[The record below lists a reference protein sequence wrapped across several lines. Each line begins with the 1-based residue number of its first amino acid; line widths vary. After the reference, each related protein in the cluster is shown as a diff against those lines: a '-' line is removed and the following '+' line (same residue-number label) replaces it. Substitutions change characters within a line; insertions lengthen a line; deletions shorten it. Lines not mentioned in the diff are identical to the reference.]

1 MNNVQGFSNA
11 GQGFEIADE
20 PVVAQKRDQSTRD
33 RAIWI
38 VRIATLGGLT
48 TALGLTWGFSSLAEA
63 YFSGKQPA
71 PPAPPTVPVAAAPVQ
86 AVRQVITTVV
96 HHPYSGGYVGTS
108 SGGSTAPAA
117 GGSAPAAAPP
127 PPPACH
133 STPSKP
139 C

>member
-1 MNNVQGFSNA
+1 MTKKL
-11 GQGFEIADE
+11 E
-20 PVVAQKRDQSTRD
+20 QSTRD

-38 VRIATLGGLT
+38 VRLATLGGLT
-48 TALGLTWGFSSLAEA
+48 SALGLTWAFSNLAEA

-86 AVRQVITTVV
+86 VARQVITTVV
-96 HHPYSGGYVGTS
+96 HHPYSGGYVGSSSAS
-108 SGGSTAPAA
+108 SGSSAA
-117 GGSAPAAAPP
+117 SSGGGSAPAPVAAPP
-127 PPPACH
+127 PPPACV

>member
-1 MNNVQGFSNA
+1 MSQRV
-11 GQGFEIADE
+11 E
-20 PVVAQKRDQSTRD
+20 QKTRD

-38 VRIATLGGLT
+38 VRGATLGGLA
-48 TALGLTWGFSSLAEA
+48 TALGLTWAFSNLAEA

-71 PPAPPTVPVAAAPVQ
+71 PPAPPAVPVAATPVQ
-86 AVRQVITTVV
+86 AAREVVTTVV
-96 HHPYSGGYVGTS
+96 HHPYVGGYVGTS
-108 SGGSTAPAA
+108 SGGGAAASGGGAPASSGGGTAPVAA
-117 GGSAPAAAPP
+117 PAPP